1 MTVEENIK
9 KIAEFEDKSLLI
21 VDDDNPFRERLARSM
36 EKKGFEVIQAEGV
49 KKGIDKA
56 TQNKPYFAVVDLR
69 LNDGNGIEVVK
80 HIQKLNP
87 NSTIPVLDDNGF
99 ILYESNSII
108 KYISEKYDFLKT
120 NDTQLNAITNQWIDW
135 SSLVFGLPC
144 SILTAHSLVLPV
156 EKRNLIMAKESQ
168 QKIHSIFEILDNQLL
183 KNNFIL
189 GKKFSLADIPIGC
202 WLHRCRVLKIDIS
215 SFKGIN
221 NWALKLDSRKAFQE
235 AVVSAPLPPN

>member
-1 MTVEENIK
+1 MVFKMTLRILGRKSSANVQKVHWICIEAEIEFKAEYIGGSYGGHDTEEFK
-9 KIAEFEDKSLLI
+9 
-21 VDDDNPFRERLARSM
+21 
-36 EKKGFEVIQAEGV
+36 
-49 KKGIDKA
+49 
-56 TQNKPYFAVVDLR
+56 
-69 LNDGNGIEVVK
+69 
-80 HIQKLNP
+80 KLNP

-108 KYISEKYDFLKT
+108 KYISEKYDVLKT
-120 NDTQLNAITNQWIDW
+120 NNAQKSAITNQWIDW

-144 SILTAHSLVLPV
+144 SILTAHNLVLPV
-156 EKRNLIMAKESQ
+156 EKRNPIMAKEAQ
-168 QKIHSIFEILDNQLL
+168 KKIHSIFEILDNQLL

-189 GKKFSLADIPIGC
+189 GEEFSLADIPIGC

-221 NWALKLDSRKAFQE
+221 NWALKLDSRKAFEE